1 MTDNKTF
8 IENSKRKHI
17 KNDKIRLIKINQ
29 YEIKIIEHK
38 EEKDKKKENIDE
50 LEKQLDQL

>member
-17 KNDKIRLIKINQ
+17 KNDKIRLIKIHQ

-38 EEKDKKKENIDE
+38 EEKDKEKENIDE
-50 LEKQLDQL
+50 LEKQIDKL

>member
-38 EEKDKKKENIDE
+38 EEKDKEKENIDE

>member
-1 MTDNKTF
+1 MTGNKTF

-29 YEIKIIEHK
+29 YEIKIIEHN
-38 EEKDKKKENIDE
+38 EEKDKEKENINE